1 MDLIGHQ
8 RGCKMLPLLLMLVFQ
23 GFASSPVTF
32 EETEVAKRVELMN
45 SEVVQPRY
53 DVVVRSYLRT
63 YLVNHRQKAQK
74 ILGRSVLYFPMFED
88 LLRRKN
94 LPLDLKYLAIV
105 ESALEPK
112 ATSRVGAAGLWQ
124 FMPSTG
130 RLYGLQVDDVVDE
143 RRDPLKSTEA
153 AVVHLQDL
161 FDKFDNW
168 ELAIAAYNSGS
179 GRVSRAVKRARS
191 TSYWKIRGYLPRET
205 ANYVPAFIAAS
216 YLVRHFEDH
225 GLEQE
230 YPPLDLQ
237 LTETISIYQE
247 VSFAEIAEATG
258 TPLEIIVALNPG
270 FPKEMVPASPKGYYF
285 TLPQR
290 AMREFR
296 GLLESKKP
304 DAAISTLTSSLP
316 LSIKIPK
323 EAINP
328 SYIPLFV
335 EVEEGQN
342 IGSIATQWHCSEYQI
357 RAWNGLKPSEE
368 IKAGQKLMI
377 FQIKENLPLL
387 SAQFELIEPLAPL
400 PVVVMHTVELPAST
414 YEPEDPLKSLRKR
427 SFFCYRVNRP
437 ESLHQISLRF
447 LVGVDQ
453 LRQLNGIYSSKNL
466 KPGTIIKI
474 TELN

>member
-1 MDLIGHQ
+1 MDQNGHR
-8 RGCKMLPLLLMLVFQ
+8 RGYNVVILFLLLVFQ

-63 YLVNHRQKAQK
+63 YLVNHRQKAEK
-74 ILGRSVLYFPMFED
+74 VLGRSLLYFPIFED

-130 RLYGLQVDDVVDE
+130 RQYGLQVDDVVDE

-153 AVVHLQDL
+153 AVLHLRDL
-161 FDKFDNW
+161 YEKFDNW

-191 TSYWKIRGYLPRET
+191 TSYWKIRGHLPRET

-216 YLVRHFEDH
+216 YLVRYFESH
-225 GLEQE
+225 GLEQD

-247 VSFAEIAEATG
+247 MTFEEIAEATG
-258 TPLEIIVALNPG
+258 TPIEIITTLNPG
-270 FPKEMVPASPKGYYF
+270 FSKAMVPASAKGYYF

-296 GLLESKKP
+296 VLLESKKM
-304 DAAISTLTSSLP
+304 DATTATPGSSIP

-328 SYIPLFV
+328 AYVPLFV
-335 EVEEGQN
+335 EVGEGQTLE
-342 IGSIATQWHCSEYQI
+342 SVALQWHSSVYQL
-357 RAWNGLKPSEE
+357 RAWNGLRPSEE
-368 IKAGQKLMI
+368 IKAGQKLRI
-377 FQIKENLPLL
+377 FQLKENLPQV
-387 SAQFELIEPLAPL
+387 SVKFELIEPLAPL
-400 PVVVMHTVELPAST
+400 PFGLVPPVETPVPG
-414 YEPEDPLKSLRKR
+414 YGPEDALESLRKR
-427 SFFCYRVNRP
+427 SYFCYRVNRP

-447 LVGVDQ
+447 LVGLDR
-453 LRQLNGIYSSKNL
+453 LRQLNGIYTSKNL

-474 TELN
+474 TEIN